1 LMYRRLEAGPGS
13 HEIWLRARLPAVATG
28 TADGG
33 ALALSLDD
41 VGGVRFGDA
50 ARCRCDLGG
59 AGDDVGVVGLGL
71 GDHSA
76 SLAPVGLGDGFVA
89 GGDAS
94 LGGHIGL
101 GLSDDCGA
109 GLHIVYQHGSGDDR
123 RLGGFWIQSLVLT
136 ERQR

>member
-1 LMYRRLEAGPGS
+1 MCRKLENAGAGS
-13 HEIWLRARLPAVATG
+13 HEIWLWAHSPAVAAG

-33 ALALSLDD
+33 ALALSLDY
-41 VGGVRFGDA
+41 VGGVGLGNA
-50 ARCRCDLGG
+50 ARCRCDLGS

-94 LGGHIGL
+94 LGGHVRL

-109 GLHIVYQHGSGDDR
+109 SLHIIYQHGSGDDR
-123 RLGGFWIQSLVLT
+123 RLGGF
-136 ERQR
+136 